1 MKLKDGQEVTTLEEL
16 QQKFD
21 LKKVIEYFINGK
33 LQKWLENIYEDDIA
47 EELEELTGEEGDFVE
62 RFIEVL
68 GVQCEKKEM
77 DMHKIREEITLKERL
92 KEFFP
97 EEKIENVA
105 KETATNQE
113 KLEQLVSEGV
123 KEIYLLSEAFYIEK
137 EMKELDLIGVD
148 TPFIETEET
157 DAEQFYMQH
166 IQLSGK
172 YKKGENL
179 SKVLKGDTRE
189 IVLLEFLDMLENS
202 LMKIAEE
209 EQIC

>member
-1 MKLKDGQEVTTLEEL
+1 MTTLEEL